1 MQLPNEIFIPEIARL
16 VAEGKQ
22 VVFTPTGV
30 SMRPY
35 IEGGVDS
42 VTLVRADDLQVGDIV
57 LAEVAPQHYVL
68 HRIYAL
74 QGDTVTLM
82 GDGNLQGNEHCTR
95 SNVLAKVAG
104 VVKTSNQVYP
114 DHHGNGYCA
123 KLTTQYEHVKA
134 LGIINMDVLASGT
147 IFMGQML
154 EPVSSTK
161 NPYSKMNMGVPFT
174 KRPSALQF
182 EYKLTVPS
190 GQRIYSSGFGSKKT
204 LPGQDYAEVFILLQR
219 RWEDAKGNIH
229 AARVGTGRERY
240 GTSVANWTK
249 HRIPVW
255 YGDITKHAGYQSYMG
270 LLPKDK
276 SYYAKN
282 SKGKMVPVI
291 EEKWDDANATPT
303 HILVMISAGCGT
315 PYTGTPGM
323 TFWVDNVSLVY

>member
-1 MQLPNEIFIPEIARL
+1 MRKTLLLAALACMAMSNANAQ
-16 VAEGKQ
+16 Q
-22 VVFTPTGV
+22 VVPLSYGNFDQWITRHIKESAIIGGAEKKVFEIGPTKTINNAGAY
-30 SMRPY
+30 SNM
-35 IEGGVDS
+35 GGS
-42 VTLVRADDLQVGDIV
+42 PWAT
-57 LAEVAPQHYVL
+57 
-68 HRIYAL
+68 
-74 QGDTVTLM
+74 
-82 GDGNLQGNEHCTR
+82 
-95 SNVLAKVAG
+95 SNVYAKVAG

-114 DHHGNGYCA
+114 DRHGNGYCA

-147 IFMGQML
+147 IFLGQMI

-161 NPYSKMNMGVPFT
+161 NPYSKMNMGMPFS
-174 KRPSALQF
+174 KRPTALQF
-182 EYKLTVPS
+182 EYKLTIPS

-240 GTSVANWTK
+240 GSNVANWTT

-270 LLPKDK
+270 LIPKDK

-291 EEKWDDANATPT
+291 EEQWDDANATPT
-303 HILVMISAGCGT
+303 HIIVMLSSGCGT

-323 TFWVDNVSLVY
+323 TLWIDNVSLVY

>member
-1 MQLPNEIFIPEIARL
+1 MKKSLLL
-16 VAEGKQ
+16 VALAIMSMSSAKAET
-22 VVFTPTGV
+22 VVPLSFGNFDQWITRHVKESAVIGGQEKKVFEIGPTKSIQNAG
-30 SMRPY
+30 PY
-35 IEGGVDS
+35 SNMGGS
-42 VTLVRADDLQVGDIV
+42 PWAT
-57 LAEVAPQHYVL
+57 
-68 HRIYAL
+68 
-74 QGDTVTLM
+74 
-82 GDGNLQGNEHCTR
+82 
-95 SNVLAKVAG
+95 SNVYAKVAG

-255 YGDITKHAGYQSYMG
+255 YGDITKHAGYQSFHGPASQGQVLLCQEQQGQDGSRYRREMG
-270 LLPKDK
+270 RCQCHSHPHC
-276 SYYAKN
+276 S
-282 SKGKMVPVI
+282 
-291 EEKWDDANATPT
+291 DA
-303 HILVMISAGCGT
+303 LVGLRH
-315 PYTGTPGM
+315 
-323 TFWVDNVSLVY
+323 SLHRHSRHDPLG